1 MPNQLIEQTLQITR
15 ECLDLVSRGEF
26 DQYVLMETE
35 RRSLMDKLLQAKLQ
49 DLPGLQQV
57 QEASLALQAELEK
70 IVLAPR
76 TTSPVDPYNPEQSG
90 SGYSAQA

>member
-26 DQYVLMETE
+26 DQYVLLETE
-35 RRSLMDKLLQAKLQ
+35 RRALMDKLLHAKLK

-57 QEASLALQAELEK
+57 QSASQALQAELEK
-70 IVLAPR
+70 IVLSPR
-76 TTSPVDPYNPEQSG
+76 AATPVDPYNPEQSG
-90 SGYSAQA
+90 SGYSSQA